1 LHFKLEFA
9 NLYSEKTEVLLR
21 PEGDSIKE
29 NDLIAL
35 LKILKS
41 FIESVNI
48 AALSNE
54 DLLGEARIN
63 QLFLLVDF
71 GNPPPPDITMGN
83 IRDCKNNDEL
93 NKFINKRTERT
104 RNITAIYLTS
114 WGELFCKSY
123 AGLNC
128 MPRCIS
134 DLSSQLSP
142 EVDDIMRLASKY
154 RSGGM
159 KQLENEEGKVDNRFL
174 KNGIAMI
181 VDGYNAKEIH
191 ELMDREM
198 NAMLD
203 RHNSGQ
209 KVLRFM
215 SVQAPVFGMAG
226 TLIGLVQMLMH
237 IDDPST
243 IGPALATALIT
254 TFYGLMLANLVL
266 TPIAAKLR
274 MRTDMEGVLGRSIRV
289 GIIGIHDRVNP
300 QKIQRNMNALLP
312 PSQQRE

>member
-1 LHFKLEFA
+1 MATATQEA
-9 NLYSEKTEVLLR
+9 QGTAE
-21 PEGDSIKE
+21 
-29 NDLIAL
+29 
-35 LKILKS
+35 
-41 FIESVNI
+41 NI
-48 AALSNE
+48 AQEERQEEGIDTGTLMGVLA
-54 DLLGEARIN
+54 GI
-63 QLFLLVDF
+63 FLVAVA
-71 GNPPPPDITMGN
+71 I
-83 IRDCKNNDEL
+83 IRGGDAGV
-93 NKFINKRTERT
+93 FININSALIVLGGSIATAFIAFPAKK
-104 RNITAIYLTS
+104 ITTLMPVIYNAFKP
-114 WGELFCKSY
+114 GVYE
-123 AGLNC
+123 
-128 MPRCIS
+128 
-134 DLSSQLSP
+134 P
-142 EVDDIMRLASKY
+142 EDYVDDIMRLASKY

-159 KQLENEEGKVDNRFL
+159 KQLENEESKVDNRFL

-254 TFYGLMLANLVL
+254 TFYGLMWANLVL
-266 TPIAAKLR
+266 TPLAAKLS

>member
-1 LHFKLEFA
+1 MATATQEAQGTAADAAQEERQDTGIDTGTLMG
-9 NLYSEKTEVLLR
+9 VLSGVFLITVAIIR
-21 PEGDSIKE
+21 GGD
-29 NDLIAL
+29 AG
-35 LKILKS
+35 
-41 FIESVNI
+41 V
-48 AALSNE
+48 
-54 DLLGEARIN
+54 
-63 QLFLLVDF
+63 
-71 GNPPPPDITMGN
+71 
-83 IRDCKNNDEL
+83 
-93 NKFINKRTERT
+93 FININSALIVVGGSIATAFIAFPAKK
-104 RNITAIYLTS
+104 ITTL
-114 WGELFCKSY
+114 
-123 AGLNC
+123 
-128 MPRCIS
+128 MPV
-134 DLSSQLSP
+134 LYNAFKPGVYEP
-142 EVDDIMRLASKY
+142 EDYVDDIMRLASKY

-174 KNGIAMI
+174 RNGIAMI

-226 TLIGLVQMLMH
+226 TLIGLGQMLMH

-266 TPIAAKLR
+266 TPLAAKLS
-274 MRTDMEGVLGRSIRV
+274 MRTDMEGILGRSIRV

-300 QKIQRNMNALLP
+300 AKIQRNMNALLP
-312 PSQQRE
+312 PDQQRE

>member
-1 LHFKLEFA
+1 MATATQEAQGTDA
-9 NLYSEKTEVLLR
+9 NEAQEDRQDAGLDTGTLMGVLA
-21 PEGDSIKE
+21 GIF
-29 NDLIAL
+29 LIAVA
-35 LKILKS
+35 I
-41 FIESVNI
+41 IRG
-48 AALSNE
+48 
-54 DLLGEARIN
+54 GEAGI
-63 QLFLLVDF
+63 
-71 GNPPPPDITMGN
+71 
-83 IRDCKNNDEL
+83 
-93 NKFINKRTERT
+93 FINVNSALIVLGGSISTAFIAFPAKK
-104 RNITAIYLTS
+104 ITTL
-114 WGELFCKSY
+114 
-123 AGLNC
+123 
-128 MPRCIS
+128 MPV
-134 DLSSQLSP
+134 LYNAFKPGVYEP
-142 EVDDIMRLASKY
+142 EDYIDDIMRLASKY

-191 ELMDREM
+191 ELMDREL

-266 TPIAAKLR
+266 TPVAAKLS
-274 MRTDMEGVLGRSIRV
+274 MRTDMEGVLGRAIRV

>member
-1 LHFKLEFA
+1 MATAAQEAQGTAA
-9 NLYSEKTEVLLR
+9 N
-21 PEGDSIKE
+21 
-29 NDLIAL
+29 
-35 LKILKS
+35 
-41 FIESVNI
+41 
-48 AALSNE
+48 AAQ
-54 DLLGEARIN
+54 EARQETGIDTGT
-63 QLFLLVDF
+63 LMGVLSGIFL
-71 GNPPPPDITMGN
+71 ITVAI
-83 IRDCKNNDEL
+83 IRGGDAGV
-93 NKFINKRTERT
+93 FININSALIVLGGSTATAFIAFPAKK
-104 RNITAIYLTS
+104 ITTLMPVLYNAFKPGIY
-114 WGELFCKSY
+114 E
-123 AGLNC
+123 
-128 MPRCIS
+128 
-134 DLSSQLSP
+134 P
-142 EVDDIMRLASKY
+142 EDYVDDIMRLASKY

-159 KQLENEEGKVDNRFL
+159 KQLENEESKVDNRFL
-174 KNGIAMI
+174 RGGIAMI

-191 ELMDREM
+191 ELMEREM
-198 NAMLD
+198 NSMLD

-266 TPIAAKLR
+266 TPLAAKLS

>member
-1 LHFKLEFA
+1 MATATQEAQGTAADLAQEERPDAGLDTGT
-9 NLYSEKTEVLLR
+9 LMGVLSGVFLITVAIIR
-21 PEGDSIKE
+21 GGD
-29 NDLIAL
+29 AG
-35 LKILKS
+35 
-41 FIESVNI
+41 V
-48 AALSNE
+48 
-54 DLLGEARIN
+54 
-63 QLFLLVDF
+63 
-71 GNPPPPDITMGN
+71 
-83 IRDCKNNDEL
+83 
-93 NKFINKRTERT
+93 FININSALIVIGGSLATAFIAFPAKK
-104 RNITAIYLTS
+104 ITTL
-114 WGELFCKSY
+114 
-123 AGLNC
+123 
-128 MPRCIS
+128 MPV
-134 DLSSQLSP
+134 LYNAFKPGVYEP
-142 EVDDIMRLASKY
+142 EDYVDDIMRLASKY

-174 KNGIAMI
+174 RSGIAMI

-266 TPIAAKLR
+266 TPVAAKLS
-274 MRTDMEGVLGRSIRV
+274 MRTDMEGILGRSIRV

>member
-1 LHFKLEFA
+1 MATATQEAQGTAADAAQEERQDAGIDTGTLMG
-9 NLYSEKTEVLLR
+9 VLSGIFLITVAIIR
-21 PEGDSIKE
+21 GGD
-29 NDLIAL
+29 AG
-35 LKILKS
+35 
-41 FIESVNI
+41 V
-48 AALSNE
+48 
-54 DLLGEARIN
+54 
-63 QLFLLVDF
+63 
-71 GNPPPPDITMGN
+71 
-83 IRDCKNNDEL
+83 
-93 NKFINKRTERT
+93 FININSALIVVGGSVATAFIAFPAKK
-104 RNITAIYLTS
+104 ITTL
-114 WGELFCKSY
+114 
-123 AGLNC
+123 
-128 MPRCIS
+128 MPV
-134 DLSSQLSP
+134 LYNAFKPGVYEP
-142 EVDDIMRLASKY
+142 EDYVDDIMRLASKY

-174 KNGIAMI
+174 RNGIAMI

-266 TPIAAKLR
+266 TPLAAKLS
-274 MRTDMEGVLGRSIRV
+274 MRTDMEGILGRSIRV

-312 PSQQRE
+312 PAQQRE

>member
-1 LHFKLEFA
+1 MATATQEAQGTAAAAAQEDRQDTGIDTGTLMG
-9 NLYSEKTEVLLR
+9 VLAGIFLITVAIIR
-21 PEGDSIKE
+21 GGD
-29 NDLIAL
+29 AG
-35 LKILKS
+35 
-41 FIESVNI
+41 V
-48 AALSNE
+48 
-54 DLLGEARIN
+54 
-63 QLFLLVDF
+63 
-71 GNPPPPDITMGN
+71 
-83 IRDCKNNDEL
+83 
-93 NKFINKRTERT
+93 FININSALIVLGGSIATAFIAFPAKK
-104 RNITAIYLTS
+104 ITTL
-114 WGELFCKSY
+114 
-123 AGLNC
+123 
-128 MPRCIS
+128 MPV
-134 DLSSQLSP
+134 LYNAFKPGVYEP
-142 EVDDIMRLASKY
+142 EDYVDDIMRLASKY

-191 ELMDREM
+191 ELMDREL
-198 NAMLD
+198 NSMLD

-266 TPIAAKLR
+266 TPLAAKLS

-312 PSQQRE
+312 PAQQRE